1 MEQNQIKDFAQLVHL
16 YYTDETF
23 SIDEVEEWL
32 WEVDSELMY
41 INDSKITFMY
51 FDEAYPVKMTVYK
64 SGKVEVETDLGD
76 L

>member
-51 FDEAYPVKMTVYK
+51 FDEAYPVKMTVY
-64 SGKVEVETDLGD
+64 SG
-76 L
+76 